1 MKKILL
7 VILALFTGLQV
18 FAQEENQLE
27 DNKVYSFVQ
36 KKAEPKE
43 GMQKFL
49 QTFTNEFNSL
59 VIPPKFDEISF
70 KIKFIVE
77 KNGTFSNVEIV
88 ENQHAFAYIQEII
101 RVLDKMPH
109 WKPAKIKD
117 EIVRS
122 YHVIPIKLRF
132 PMRNVDKVLLEKTI
146 LERTIS
152 NEYFEFDC
160 NCKLINS
167 STNRYDEVKEFSYN
181 TSDNNVFY
189 SITLK
194 EIILHSEQHYFN
206 IIKADAEKKKA
217 IIKEI
222 DYKNYRALESNFT
235 IHNQENTYYNNTLY
249 FVAGKYL
256 INITV
261 ISANEQISKFNFADL
276 KQTFKL
282 KI

>member
-1 MKKILL
+1 MKNILIL
-7 VILALFTGLQV
+7 VFTLFTGLQV